1 MLQINVN
8 QILFLFLMI
17 KIYIIYFVVLFK
29 ILISL
34 LRFVDVKDDYVELKW
49 KMVDVLVY
57 GYDEELL
64 VFLIEVQILLRY
76 DW

>member
-1 MLQINVN
+1 MN
-8 QILFLFLMI
+8 

-64 VFLIEVQILLRY
+64 VFLIEV
-76 DW
+76 

>member
-1 MLQINVN
+1 
-8 QILFLFLMI
+8 MI